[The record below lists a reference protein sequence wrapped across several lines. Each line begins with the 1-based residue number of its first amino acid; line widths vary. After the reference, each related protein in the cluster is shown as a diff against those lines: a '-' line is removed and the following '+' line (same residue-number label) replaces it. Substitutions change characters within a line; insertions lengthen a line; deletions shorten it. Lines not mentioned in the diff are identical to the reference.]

1 MAHAVLAIATRD
13 RPHLVERFLVPL
25 IGTARSRG
33 WDVFVVDQSRD
44 GETEHIVSGLD
55 GVRYLR
61 SEPGLARARNVAIR
75 ASDAAVI
82 GFCDDDVSADAAWF
96 DAVSRLF
103 AEHGDA
109 GAVCGPVVT
118 QEGRSLPG
126 VEGGVYRWPSHPFR
140 LGTGANFAVRRQAL
154 AQAGVFDE
162 ELGAGAR
169 FHAAEETDL
178 LYRIQRASWSIVYS
192 PELTVV
198 HHEWRSVRE
207 ELRLHYRY
215 GVGAGAQTGK
225 HAADGDREAVRFG
238 VAEVGHHFYWLGR
251 SLVGLRFRTASVQLP
266 FLAGFATGFAR
277 RRLRGPAAA

>member
-1 MAHAVLAIATRD
+1 MADATLAIATRD
-13 RPHLVERFLVPL
+13 RPHLVARFLMPL
-25 IGTARSRG
+25 VGTARSRG
-33 WDVFVVDQSRD
+33 WEVVVVDQSGG
-44 GETEHIVSGLD
+44 GETERLIGGLD

-61 SEPGLARARNVAIR
+61 SQPGLARARNVAIR
-75 ASDAAVI
+75 ATDAAVI
-82 GFCDDDVSADAAWF
+82 GFCDDDVSAEAEWF
-96 DAVSRLF
+96 DDVQRLF
-103 AEHGDA
+103 AEHERA

-118 QEGRSLPG
+118 QKGRSLPG
-126 VEGGVYRWPSHPFR
+126 VQGGIYRWPSHPFR
-140 LGTGANFAVRRQAL
+140 LGTGANFAVRREAL
-154 AQAGVFDE
+154 ADAGVFDE

-178 LYRIQRASWSIVYS
+178 LYRIQRASWSIVYA

-198 HHEWRSVRE
+198 HHEWRSTRE

-225 HAADGDREAVRFG
+225 HAAAGDREAIRFG
-238 VAEVGHHFYWLGR
+238 IAEVGHHLFWLGR

-277 RRLRGPAAA
+277 RRLRGRSA